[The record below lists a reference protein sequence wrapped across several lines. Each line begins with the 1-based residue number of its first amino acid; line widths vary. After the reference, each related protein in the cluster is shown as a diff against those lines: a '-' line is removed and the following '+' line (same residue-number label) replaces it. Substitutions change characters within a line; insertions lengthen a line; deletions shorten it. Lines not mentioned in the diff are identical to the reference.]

1 MSTDLLNKVLRVGEG
16 RAMKGMQQ
24 KAARIT
30 ALEPEMEK
38 LSDDELAA
46 KTPWFRERLANGET
60 IDDILI
66 EAFAVVREVGRRVLG
81 MRLFDVQL
89 IGAMTLNEGRV
100 AEMKT
105 GEGKTFA
112 GVPAVYLNA
121 LTGRGVHVV
130 TVNDYLAGRDA
141 EWMRPLYDKLG
152 ISVGVIQSMMPEDQ
166 RRAAYAADATYG
178 TNAEFGFDYLR
189 DNMAVRLADCVQR
202 GHYFC
207 IVDEVDSILIDEA
220 RTPLIISGV
229 PEAATDTYYRFAR
242 IMPTLVA
249 ADRERYEKLG
259 DDALR
264 EALISQ
270 VSTRSSDLAERARA
284 AGLEVPAK
292 PSAAEIVEAVEGDFE
307 RLVSEDLLPRVH
319 PEFDSKLA
327 GARMDVLA
335 GRWNGRFS
343 REHLLE
349 AVIGDY
355 DVDEK
360 HRAASPTL
368 SGVRKVEKALGI
380 ENLYLDV
387 NGNLV
392 NHFIQALKAHSLY
405 RKDKEYIVRD
415 GELLIVDE
423 FTGRVLEGRRYS
435 EGLHQ
440 ALEAKEGLRIREEN
454 QTLAT
459 ITLQNYFRMYEKL
472 SGMTGTAA
480 TEANEFAKIYETDV
494 TSIPT
499 HRPMVRID
507 ENDFIF
513 KTKDAKFRAVAEEIA
528 QAHERGQ
535 PVLVGTI
542 SVEISEMLS
551 GMLTRRGIP
560 HNVLNAKNHAREAE
574 IILGAGQQGAVT
586 IATNMAGRGVDIKLG
601 EGVADLGGLY
611 IVGTERHESRR
622 IDNQLRGRAGRQGDP
637 GRSRFFLSA
646 EDDLIRIFSGDRIY
660 RILDRL
666 GPGDDLPIEA
676 KMLSKTVEG
685 AQKKVEEQNFNI
697 RKRVLDYDDVLNKQ
711 REVIYAER
719 RRVLEGEDLSEQ
731 ARDWIA
737 ETLVEVVDQFGD
749 EDSLPA
755 DWDMPALFTA
765 LHAYYPL
772 GLSLA
777 DLQGELEHPED
788 PLTREDLLDRLE
800 DDVMDAYTRR
810 EEELGADLVRDLE
823 RWVLLQLIDQHWRE
837 HRYNMDYLREGI
849 HLRALGQKDPLS
861 EYRLEGHT
869 MFDEMMGVVKGE
881 FVRYMF
887 HIQVDRAPEAE
898 EQRVADVDYSYQSD
912 PIQGFA
918 GAASDDGGEIMDAEY
933 ESEEAGP
940 PVAVVEQRVLTEDD
954 KVGRNDPCPCGSGKK
969 YKRCHGA

>member
-16 RAMKGMQQ
+16 RAMKGMQGRVG
-24 KAARIT
+24 KIS

-38 LSDDELAA
+38 LSDAELRAKSDE
-46 KTPWFRERLANGET
+46 FRERLTDGAT
-60 IDDILI
+60 VDDLLN
-66 EAFAVVREVGRRVLG
+66 ESFAVVREVGRRVLG
-81 MRLFDVQL
+81 MRLFDVQM
-89 IGAMTLNEGRV
+89 IGAMTLNAGKI

-112 GVPAVYLNA
+112 AVPAVYLNA

-130 TVNDYLAGRDA
+130 TVNDYLASRDA
-141 EWMRPLYDKLG
+141 AWMEPLYTALG
-152 ISVGVIQSMMPEDQ
+152 IEVGVIGSMMPEE
-166 RRAAYAADATYG
+166 RRRGAYAADVTYG

-189 DNMAVRLADCVQR
+189 DNMAVRMADCVQR
-202 GHYFC
+202 EHYFC

-242 IMPTLVA
+242 IVPTL
-249 ADRERYEKLG
+249 K
-259 DDALR
+259 
-264 EALISQ
+264 
-270 VSTRSSDLAERARA
+270 
-284 AGLEVPAK
+284 AGV
-292 PSAAEIVEAVEGDFE
+292 DF
-307 RLVSEDLLPRVH
+307 
-319 PEFDSKLA
+319 
-327 GARMDVLA
+327 
-335 GRWNGRFS
+335 
-343 REHLLE
+343 
-349 AVIGDY
+349 

-360 HRAASPTL
+360 HRAVSPTE
-368 SGVRKVEKALGI
+368 SGVDKVEKALGI

-387 NGNLV
+387 HGNLV
-392 NHFIQALKAHSLY
+392 NHLIQALKAHSLY
-405 RKDKEYIVRD
+405 RKDKEYIGRD
-415 GELLIVDE
+415 GELLIGDE

-440 ALEAKEGLRIREEN
+440 ALEAKEGLKIREEN

-480 TEANEFAKIYETDV
+480 TEANEFAKIYNTDV

-499 HRPMVRID
+499 HRPMVRRD

-513 KTKDAKFRAVAEEIA
+513 KTKDAKFRAVVEEIY
-528 QAHERGQ
+528 ESYEKGQ

-551 GMLTRRGIP
+551 GMLTRRGVE

-574 IILGAGQQGAVT
+574 IIANAGQRSGVT

-601 EGVADLGGLY
+601 EGVFDLGGLY
-611 IVGTERHESRR
+611 ILGTERHESRR
-622 IDNQLRGRAGRQGDP
+622 IDNQLRGRSGRQGDP

-646 EDDLIRIFSGDRIY
+646 EDDLIRIFAGDRIY
-660 RILDRL
+660 KILDRL

-719 RRVLEGEDLSEQ
+719 RRVLEGEDLGEQ

-737 ETLVEVVDQFGD
+737 EMLVETVDGFGD
-749 EDSLPA
+749 DDSLPA
-755 DWDMPALFTA
+755 DWDIEALFTQ
-765 LHAYYPL
+765 LQSYYPMSFTL
-772 GLSLA
+772 EDIRP
-777 DLQGELEHPED
+777 DLESAED
-788 PLTREDLLDRLE
+788 PMTREELLDKLE
-800 DDVMDAYTRR
+800 DDIMDAYDKR
-810 EEELGADLVRDLE
+810 ETELGATLVRDLE

-837 HRYNMDYLREGI
+837 HLYNMDYLREGI

-869 MFDEMMGVVKGE
+869 MFDEMMSIVKAE

-887 HIQVDRAPEAE
+887 HIQVDKAPEAE
-898 EQRVADVDYSYQSD
+898 EQRVADVDYTYQSD
-912 PIQGFA
+912 PIQGFD
-918 GAASDDGGEIMDAEY
+918 GAVPD
-933 ESEEAGP
+933 EEAGVAP
-940 PVAVVEQRVLTEDD
+940 EETEVERGRGAVAVVEQRVLTEDE

>member
-1 MSTDLLNKVLRVGEG
+1 MSTDMINKVLRVGEG
-16 RAMKGMQQ
+16 RSMKRMHG
-24 KAARIT
+24 RVGTINE
-30 ALEPEMEK
+30 LEPEVQK
-38 LSDDELAA
+38 LSDDQLLA
-46 KTPWFRERLANGET
+46 KTEEFRARVADGAEL
-60 IDDILI
+60 DDVLD
-66 EAFAVVREVGRRVLG
+66 EAFAVAREAGVRALG
-81 MRLFDVQL
+81 LRMFDVQL
-89 IGAMTLNEGRV
+89 IGSMTLHEGRV

-105 GEGKTFA
+105 GEGKTLA
-112 GVPAVYLNA
+112 AVPTVYLNT
-121 LTGRGVHVV
+121 LLGRGVHLV
-130 TVNDYLAGRDA
+130 TVNDYLARRDA
-141 EWMRPLYDKLG
+141 EWMKPIYDLLG
-152 ISVGVIQSMMPEDQ
+152 ISVGVIATMMPEAE
-166 RRAAYAADATYG
+166 RRDSYAADVTYG

-189 DNMAVRLADCVQR
+189 DNMAVRFEDCVQR

-242 IMPTLVA
+242 IVPTLKTG
-249 ADRERYEKLG
+249 E
-259 DDALR
+259 
-264 EALISQ
+264 
-270 VSTRSSDLAERARA
+270 
-284 AGLEVPAK
+284 
-292 PSAAEIVEAVEGDFE
+292 
-307 RLVSEDLLPRVH
+307 
-319 PEFDSKLA
+319 
-327 GARMDVLA
+327 
-335 GRWNGRFS
+335 
-343 REHLLE
+343 
-349 AVIGDY
+349 DY

-360 HRAASPTL
+360 HRAASPTE
-368 SGVRKVEKALGI
+368 SGVDKVEKALGI

-392 NHFIQALKAHSLY
+392 NHLIQALKAHALY

-472 SGMTGTAA
+472 SGMTGTAS
-480 TEANEFAKIYETDV
+480 TEANEFAKIYEADV

-499 HRPMVRID
+499 HRPMVRVD

-513 KTKDAKFRAVAEEIA
+513 KTKDAKFRAVVEEIVE
-528 QAHERGQ
+528 AHDRGQ

-551 GMLTRRGIP
+551 GMLTRRGIE

-574 IILGAGQQGAVT
+574 IIRHAGEPGAVT

-601 EGVADLGGLY
+601 DGVSDVGGLY

-622 IDNQLRGRAGRQGDP
+622 IDNQLRGRSGRQGDP

-646 EDDLIRIFSGDRIY
+646 EDDLIRIFAGDRIY
-660 RILDRL
+660 KILDRL

-676 KMLSKTVEG
+676 RMLTKTVEG

-711 REVIYAER
+711 REVIYSER
-719 RRVLEGEDLSEQ
+719 RRVLEGEDLGDQ

-737 ETLVEVVDQFGD
+737 ETLVEVVEQYGD

-755 DWDMPALFTA
+755 DWDVEALFGA
-765 LHAYYPL
+765 LQGYYPVSF
-772 GLSLA
+772 GPA
-777 DLQGELEHPED
+777 DISEDLEDEED
-788 PLTREDLLDRLE
+788 PLTRDELLDRLE
-800 DDVMDAYTRR
+800 DDAMDAYDGR
-810 EEELGADLVRDLE
+810 EQELGAELVRDLE

-837 HRYNMDYLREGI
+837 HLYNMDYLREGI

-861 EYRLEGHT
+861 EYRLEGHA
-869 MFDEMMGVVKGE
+869 MFDEMMDLVKTE

-898 EQRVADVDYSYQSD
+898 EQRVAEVDYHHQAD
-912 PIQGFA
+912 PVQGFE
-918 GAASDDGGEIMDAEY
+918 GVEAEALA
-933 ESEEAGP
+933 EDPEMEPEEVRGP
-940 PVAVVEQRVLTEDD
+940 PVAVVEQRVLSEDE

>member
-16 RAMKGMQQ
+16 RAMKGMQAQ
-24 KAARIT
+24 VARIA

-38 LSDDELAA
+38 LSDADLQA
-46 KTPWFRERLANGET
+46 KTPAFRARLEAGESL
-60 IDDILI
+60 DDLLI
-66 EAFAVVREVGRRVLG
+66 EAFALVRELGRRVLG
-81 MRLFDVQL
+81 MRLFDVQM
-89 IGAMTLNEGRV
+89 IGAMALNSGKI

-112 GVPAVYLNA
+112 GVAAVYLNA

-130 TVNDYLAGRDA
+130 TVNDYLASRDA
-141 EWMRPLYDKLG
+141 EWMRPLYDRLG
-152 ISVGVIQSMMPEDQ
+152 ISIGIIGSMMPEDQ

-189 DNMAVRLADCVQR
+189 DNMAVRMSDCVQR

-242 IMPTLVA
+242 ILPTLVS
-249 ADRERYEKLG
+249 ADRERFENLG
-259 DDALR
+259 ESGLR
-264 EALISQ
+264 EALVSQIS
-270 VSTRSSDLAERARA
+270 TKSSDLVARVRD
-284 AGLEVPAK
+284 AGLEVPDK
-292 PSAAEIVEAVEGDFE
+292 MSALELLDAVEADYP
-307 RLVSEDLLPRVH
+307 RLIADDLLPRVH
-319 PEFDSKLA
+319 PELDSKLA
-327 GARMDVLA
+327 GARMDVSA
-335 GRWNGRFS
+335 GRWKGSFS
-343 REHLLE
+343 RDHLLE

-380 ENLYLDV
+380 DNLYLDV

-392 NHFIQALKAHSLY
+392 NHFIQALKAHALY

-472 SGMTGTAA
+472 SGMTGTAS
-480 TEANEFAKIYETDV
+480 TEANEFTKIYETDV
-494 TSIPT
+494 TAIPT
-499 HRPMVRID
+499 NRPMVRVD

-513 KTKDAKFRAVAEEIA
+513 KTKDAKFRAVVEDIV
-528 QAHERGQ
+528 QAHERSQ

-542 SVEISEMLS
+542 SVEISEMLA
-551 GMLTRRGIP
+551 GMLTRRGVP

-574 IILGAGQQGAVT
+574 IILGAGQPGAVT

-601 EGVADLGGLY
+601 EGVVDAGGLY
-611 IVGTERHESRR
+611 ILGTERHESRR

-660 RILDRL
+660 KILDRL

-719 RRVLEGEDLSEQ
+719 RRVLEGEDLGDQ

-737 ETLVEVVDQFGD
+737 ETLVETVDQFAD
-749 EDSLPA
+749 DDALPA
-755 DWDMPALFTA
+755 DWDLPALFTA
-765 LHAYYPL
+765 LGGYYPM
-772 GLSLA
+772 GFTLA
-777 DLQGELEHPED
+777 DLRPDLEHAD
-788 PLTREDLLDRLE
+788 DAMTREELLDKLE
-800 DDVMDAYTRR
+800 DDIMDAYGRR
-810 EEELGADLVRDLE
+810 EEELGAQLLRDLE

-837 HRYNMDYLREGI
+837 HLYNMDYLREGI

-869 MFDEMMGVVKGE
+869 MFDEMMSIVKAE

-887 HIQVDRAPEAE
+887 HIQVDQAPEIE
-898 EQRVADVDYSYQSD
+898 DHKVADVDYTYQSD
-912 PIQGFA
+912 PIQGFGSA
-918 GAASDDGGEIMDAEY
+918 GADDEEDADFA
-933 ESEEAGP
+933 SEESSGP
-940 PVAVVEQRVLTEDD
+940 VPVVEQRVLTDD
-954 KVGRNDPCPCGSGKK
+954 EKIGRNDPCPCGSGKK

>member
-1 MSTDLLNKVLRVGEG
+1 MSTDLINRVLRVGEG
-16 RAMKGMQQ
+16 RAMKGMQGRVG
-24 KAARIT
+24 RI
-30 ALEPEMEK
+30 ADLEPRFEK
-38 LSDDELAA
+38 LSDAELRAMTDEFKARIADGADL
-46 KTPWFRERLANGET
+46 
-60 IDDILI
+60 DDILD
-66 EAFAVVREVGRRVLG
+66 EAFAVVRETGKRQLG
-81 MRLFDVQL
+81 MRLYDVQL
-89 IGAMTLNEGRV
+89 IGAMTLHSGRV

-112 GVPAVYLNA
+112 ATPAVYLNA

-130 TVNDYLAGRDA
+130 TVNDYLARRDA
-141 EWMRPLYDKLG
+141 EWMKPVYDALG
-152 ISVGVIQSMMPEDQ
+152 VGTGVIGTMMPEAQ
-166 RRAAYAADATYG
+166 RRESYAADITYG

-189 DNMAVRLADCVQR
+189 DNMAVRLDDCVQR

-242 IMPTLVA
+242 IVPTLKKG
-249 ADRERYEKLG
+249 E
-259 DDALR
+259 
-264 EALISQ
+264 
-270 VSTRSSDLAERARA
+270 
-284 AGLEVPAK
+284 
-292 PSAAEIVEAVEGDFE
+292 DFE
-307 RLVSEDLLPRVH
+307 
-319 PEFDSKLA
+319 
-327 GARMDVLA
+327 
-335 GRWNGRFS
+335 
-343 REHLLE
+343 
-349 AVIGDY
+349 
-355 DVDEK
+355 VDEK
-360 HRAASPTL
+360 HRTASPTE
-368 SGVRKVEKALGI
+368 SGVDKVEKALGI

-392 NHFIQALKAHSLY
+392 NHLIQALKAHSLY
-405 RKDKEYIVRD
+405 NKDKEYIVRD

-472 SGMTGTAA
+472 SGMTGTAS
-480 TEANEFAKIYETDV
+480 TEANEFAKIYKTDV
-494 TSIPT
+494 TTIPT
-499 HRPMVRID
+499 HRPMVRQD
-507 ENDFIF
+507 ENDYIF
-513 KTKDAKFRAVAEEIA
+513 KTKDAKFRAVVEDIAE
-528 QAHERGQ
+528 AHDRGQ

-551 GMLTRRGIP
+551 GMLTRRGVP
-560 HNVLNAKNHAREAE
+560 HNVLNAKNHEREAQ
-574 IILGAGQQGAVT
+574 IILDAGQRGAVT

-601 EGVADLGGLY
+601 EGVGELGGLY

-660 RILDRL
+660 KILDRL

-676 KMLSKTVEG
+676 KMLTKTVEG

-719 RRVLEGEDLSEQ
+719 RRVLEGEDLGDQ

-737 ETLVEVVDQFGD
+737 ETLVDQVDQYAG
-749 EDSLPA
+749 EDTLPA
-755 DWDMPALFTA
+755 EWDLEALFGA
-765 LHAYYPL
+765 LQGYYPISF
-772 GLSLA
+772 GVADIRA
-777 DLQGELEHPED
+777 DLEDEED
-788 PLTREDLLDRLE
+788 PITREELLDRLE
-800 DDVMDAYTRR
+800 DDAMDAYERR
-810 EEELGADLVRDLE
+810 EQELGAELVRDLE

-837 HRYNMDYLREGI
+837 HLYNMDYLREGI

-861 EYRLEGHT
+861 EYRLEGHM
-869 MFDEMMGVVKGE
+869 MFDEMMGIVKSE

-887 HIQVDRAPEAE
+887 HLQVDRAPEAE
-898 EQRVADVDYSYQSD
+898 EQRVADVDYTYQDD
-912 PIQGFA
+912 PMQGGFEQM
-918 GAASDDGGEIMDAEY
+918 AADGGDVDV
-933 ESEEAGP
+933 EEEDDRRGP
-940 PVAVVEQRVLTEDD
+940 PVAVVEQRVLSDD
-954 KVGRNDPCPCGSGKK
+954 EKIGRNDPCPCGSGKK
-969 YKRCHGA
+969 YKRCHGAPNAAPLP